1 VYDLKGNYDHTLD
14 HYKQAHKIL
23 VNRGII
29 GRTEL
34 ATVYGNMGVVYNKK
48 GEYLL
53 ALDCQQKCLEIEK
66 QFSSK

>member
-1 VYDLKGNYDHTLD
+1 MVIVYDLKVNYDHALD
-14 HYKQAHKIL
+14 HYKQAHKIW

-34 ATVYGNMGVVYNKK
+34 ATVYGNMGAVYSKK

-53 ALDCQQKCLEIEK
+53 P
-66 QFSSK
+66 